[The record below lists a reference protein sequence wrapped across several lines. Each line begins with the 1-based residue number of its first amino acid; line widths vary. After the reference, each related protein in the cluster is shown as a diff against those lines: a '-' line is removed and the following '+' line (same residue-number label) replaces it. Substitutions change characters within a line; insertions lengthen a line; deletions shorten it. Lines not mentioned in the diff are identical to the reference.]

1 MDSRWS
7 SWSQSRS
14 SSLDLWLRP
23 LFGYLLNLACEMDYL
38 ALLLTSFLFGGMLL
52 FSVGFGTLSF
62 KFFEAPIA
70 RAFIRKTFPYFYGY
84 VLVISAL
91 IFLVCFN
98 ISNLTSALAFS
109 IFITTIPTSRV
120 LMPAINNASD
130 AKQKRNFV
138 LLHTVSV
145 LITLL
150 HIVIS
155 AILLYL
161 IFTV

>member
-1 MDSRWS
+1 MEFIT
-7 SWSQSRS
+7 
-14 SSLDLWLRP
+14 LILV
-23 LFGYLLNLACEMDYL
+23 
-38 ALLLTSFLFGGMLL
+38 SFLFGGMLL

-62 KFFEAPIA
+62 KFLEASVA

-84 VLVISAL
+84 VLLVSAL
-91 IFLVCFN
+91 LGLFSLN
-98 ISNLTSALAFS
+98 ISYLISALAFG

-130 AKQKRNFV
+130 KKQKRNFV
-138 LLHTVSV
+138 LLHTLSVS
-145 LITLL
+145 ITLL
-150 HIVIS
+150 HIIVS

>member
-1 MDSRWS
+1 ME
-7 SWSQSRS
+7 
-14 SSLDLWLRP
+14 
-23 LFGYLLNLACEMDYL
+23 FIT
-38 ALLLTSFLFGGMLL
+38 LLLVSFLFGGMLL

-62 KFFEAPIA
+62 KFLEASVA

-84 VLVISAL
+84 VLLVSAL
-91 IFLVCFN
+91 LGLFSLN
-98 ISNLTSALAFS
+98 ISYLISALAFG

-130 AKQKRNFV
+130 KKQKRNFV
-138 LLHTVSV
+138 LLHTLSVS
-145 LITLL
+145 ITLL
-150 HIVIS
+150 HIIVS

>member
-1 MDSRWS
+1 ME
-7 SWSQSRS
+7 
-14 SSLDLWLRP
+14 
-23 LFGYLLNLACEMDYL
+23 FIT
-38 ALLLTSFLFGGMLL
+38 LLLVSFLFGGMLL

-62 KFFEAPIA
+62 KFLEASVA

-84 VLVISAL
+84 VLLVSAL
-91 IFLVCFN
+91 IGLFSLN
-98 ISNLTSALAFS
+98 ISYLISALAFG

-130 AKQKRNFV
+130 KKQKRNFV
-138 LLHTVSV
+138 LLHTLSVS
-145 LITLL
+145 ITLL
-150 HIVIS
+150 HIIVS

>member
-1 MDSRWS
+1 MN
-7 SWSQSRS
+7 
-14 SSLDLWLRP
+14 
-23 LFGYLLNLACEMDYL
+23 YI

-62 KFFEAPIA
+62 KFLEASVA

-84 VLVISAL
+84 VISVSAL
-91 IFLVCFN
+91 IVLFSLN
-98 ISNLTSALAFS
+98 ICNIIAALAFS
-109 IFITTIPTSRV
+109 IFITTIPTTRV
-120 LMPAINNASD
+120 LMPAINKASD

-145 LITLL
+145 FITLL
-150 HIVIS
+150 HITVS